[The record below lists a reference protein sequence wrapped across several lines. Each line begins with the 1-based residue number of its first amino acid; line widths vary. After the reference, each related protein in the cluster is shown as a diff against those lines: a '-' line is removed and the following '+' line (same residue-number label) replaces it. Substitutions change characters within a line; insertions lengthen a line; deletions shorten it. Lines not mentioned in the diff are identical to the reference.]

1 MVAMDIGRAPRRMT
15 ALPSWLLAQAAASSG
30 RTVGAALAST
40 GAHRSQ
46 YAVLAALDE
55 HGPSSQ
61 TELSDSVGLDRSDL
75 VRLLDT
81 LVADDLVVREPDPDD
96 RRRNRIVLT
105 PAGDARLRELDGVLA
120 SAQAEVTAALSD
132 AERERLVALLRKL
145 LGA

>member
-1 MVAMDIGRAPRRMT
+1 MTPMEIARAPRRMT
-15 ALPSWLLAQAAASSG
+15 ALPSWLLAQAAVRSG
-30 RTVGAALAST
+30 RTVAEALASA

-55 HGPSSQ
+55 RGPLSQ
-61 TELSDSVGLDRSDL
+61 AALSDGVGLDRSDM
-75 VRLLDT
+75 VRLLDRLAEEA
-81 LVADDLVVREPDPDD
+81 LVLREPDPDD

-105 PAGDARLRELDGVLA
+105 PAGRARLRELDGVLD

>member
-1 MVAMDIGRAPRRMT
+1 MAAMEIERAPHRMT

-30 RTVGAALAST
+30 RTVGAALASA

-55 HGPSSQ
+55 RGPLSQ
-61 TELSDSVGLDRSDL
+61 TELSASVGLDRSDM

-96 RRRNRIVLT
+96 RRRNRIVAT
-105 PAGDARLRELDGVLA
+105 DAGRARLRELDDILA
-120 SAQAEVTAALSD
+120 SAQAEATAALSD